1 MKKLFLLLIILT
13 AFVFRVENPTSC
25 RPYIEAVKDGTASTV
40 SSSILFNDGSER
52 QLDYVRGQDYRDYPH
67 FCFGYV
73 ELDIKEYTALLKKLT
88 PRYSADSTYA
98 IYALAQTDNL
108 EAGDA
113 VHQENIRYLMAKYRN
128 SRGDA
133 CLDVINLNDN
143 TVESHGDSGY
153 ASAHIYLQ
161 MQKTGFKNTA
171 SVTEIRNT
179 DFDKSTLQFLPS
191 LKDPLYKLANPR

>member
-1 MKKLFLLLIILT
+1 MKKLLFLLIVLT
-13 AFVFRVENPTSC
+13 AFTFRFENPASC
-25 RPYIEAVKDGTASTV
+25 RPYIEAVKNGTASTA
-40 SSSILFNDGSER
+40 SSSIVFNDGSER

-67 FCFGYV
+67 FCFGYL
-73 ELDIKEYTALLKKLT
+73 ELGNKEYTQILNKLT
-88 PRYSADSTYA
+88 PKYSADSTYA
-98 IYALAQTDNL
+98 IAAFAQGDNL
-108 EAGDA
+108 EEGNSLR
-113 VHQENIRYLMAKYRN
+113 QGNIRYLMAKYRN

-133 CLDVINLNDN
+133 CLDVINLSDG

-153 ASAHIYLQ
+153 ASAHIYLH
-161 MQKTGFKNTA
+161 MQKTGFKNKA